1 MDTVLFLRDSKHV
14 NVKMQVMLLIPKMS
28 SFAPE
33 KFVVAYLDTCTQHLL
48 NVMTRDPPALAI
60 TAFASFGQML
70 TPLAAPQS
78 VTDLRSKMQ
87 RYLPD
92 IEAQILDACSSKQH
106 ARQDHSRRNMALESI
121 SCAATLAQVRCMC
134 PAIGVLRK
142 LFHLDAENSI
152 QKF

>member
-33 KFVVAYLDTCTQHLL
+33 KFVVAYLDTCTDHLL
-48 NVMTRDPPALAI
+48 NFMTKDQPALAT

-78 VTDLRSKMQ
+78 VTDLRSKMEKYLQ
-87 RYLPD
+87 R
-92 IEAQILDACSSKQH
+92 IETCIFEACSPKQQN
-106 ARQDHSRRNMALESI
+106 AKQDHNRGPMALEAI
-121 SCAATLAQVRCMC
+121 TCAATLAEVRSTSLLL
-134 PAIGVLRK
+134 P
-142 LFHLDAENSI
+142 
-152 QKF
+152 